1 LRMGPYQ
8 LLFRID
14 VEHGF
19 FSDGLWRDVRFLPS
33 QDTDALIHR
42 MGLLPRRTD
51 NGIEVYFDQDRKE
64 ALQLSLQDSGGRF
77 SFGFRAFLDDR
88 SAANY
93 TDCLVGDSGTLPFF
107 QSSKGVQEDGRIR
120 LHRARQVGTK
130 DLCAL
135 DVEDLSAL
143 LTDRDLIVSPGFA
156 VQITVK
162 PKRDQSLE
170 DLLRAEPINY
180 LIRFATRKTYWT
192 YYLLGDFAVDTASIV
207 DLDNDV
213 GFEPPEPIALCDKRP
228 ALAFRSKVA
237 LPLRQ
242 HSTCRFQLRET
253 GSGRNKVL
261 IKRLPVA
268 AATGLHRHLVKGK
281 EVPVSEIYVNY

>member
-1 LRMGPYQ
+1 MGPYQ

-14 VEHGF
+14 VEHAF
-19 FSDGLWRDVRFLPS
+19 FSDGLWRDVRFVPS
-33 QDTDALIHR
+33 YDTEALIHR
-42 MGLLPRRTD
+42 TGLLVRKTD
-51 NGIEVYFDQDRKE
+51 NGVEVYFDESRAE
-64 ALQLSLQDSGGRF
+64 ALQLSLEDYGGAF
-77 SFGFRAFLDDR
+77 SFGFRAFVDDR

-93 TDCLVGDSGTLPFF
+93 TDCLVGDAGTLPFF
-107 QSSKGVQEDGRIR
+107 ESGQGVREDGRIR
-120 LHRARQVGTK
+120 LHAGEYVSTQ
-130 DLCAL
+130 DAFPLDAEAL
-135 DVEDLSAL
+135 STL
-143 LTDRDLIVSPGFA
+143 LTARDLAVSPGFA

-162 PKRDQSLE
+162 PKRGERLV
-170 DLLRAEPINY
+170 DLRSTGPTHY
-180 LIRFATRKTYWT
+180 LIRFAARKTYWT

-213 GFEPPEPIALCDKRP
+213 GFDPPEAIALSDKRP

-268 AATGLHRHLVKGK
+268 AANGLHRHQVKG
-281 EVPVSEIYVNY
+281 EEIPVSEIYVNY